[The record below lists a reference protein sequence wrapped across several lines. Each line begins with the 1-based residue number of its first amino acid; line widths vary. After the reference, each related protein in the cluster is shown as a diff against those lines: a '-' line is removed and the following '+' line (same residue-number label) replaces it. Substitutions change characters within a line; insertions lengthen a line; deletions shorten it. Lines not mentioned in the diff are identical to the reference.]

1 MPLMRILLLF
11 RKIDCKPCFSYISP
25 IIDVDPMKYFLLNE
39 DKKNEDRDK
48 VREDWKFFKKLI
60 INKYHIPLSAQE
72 TQVKKYN

>member
-1 MPLMRILLLF
+1 
-11 RKIDCKPCFSYISP
+11 
-25 IIDVDPMKYFLLNE
+25 MKYFLLNE